1 MNLFE
6 KARGLFQRRPQRPRR
21 LSRGGFTLL
30 EASLA
35 TTIIGVGF
43 LAALTLIAAGTRT
56 NAEGAEQTTG
66 MNLARAIRE
75 ATLPMSFTAI
85 RALDKTTYSPPVD
98 SRGVTINDLKNWQ
111 QKITVTAVTPTQL
124 TQDIVDVNGTACRV
138 KVSVRHNGNKVAEMS
153 WYIFAPATY
162 PP

>member
-6 KARGLFQRRPQRPRR
+6 KARSLLGRRPRR
-21 LSRGGFTLL
+21 RRGGFTLM

-35 TTIIGVGF
+35 TAIIGIGF
-43 LAALTLIAAGTRT
+43 LATLNLLAAGTRA
-56 NAEGAEQTTG
+56 NIEGSEQTQG

-75 ATLPMSFTAI
+75 GTVSMTFNNI
-85 RALDKTTYSPPVD
+85 RALNNVTYSPPVD
-98 SRGVTINDLKNWQ
+98 SRGVQLSGMPDWQ

-124 TQDIVDVNGTACRV
+124 TQDIVDANATACRV
-138 KVSVRHNGNKVAEMS
+138 KSTVSRNGTKVAEMS
-153 WYIFAPATY
+153 WYIFAPTVY